1 MCKFPDD
8 MPFLCF
14 SAKLKLSFDEQNVV
28 MNLLEENE
36 KKIVDLEHLLAA
48 TQGEKEVTKA
58 DNRCQT
64 IAKDDVNT
72 GCLVAEMFLNI
83 CFCCQATQ
91 TRSGEFGTAGSCVPN
106 EPGSE
111 G

>member
-8 MPFLCF
+8 MPFWGF

-58 DNRCQT
+58 DNRC
-64 IAKDDVNT
+64 
-72 GCLVAEMFLNI
+72 
-83 CFCCQATQ
+83 
-91 TRSGEFGTAGSCVPN
+91 
-106 EPGSE
+106 
-111 G
+111 